1 MTSAERVSIGFSG
14 GQVVE
19 VRIDDGKLKD
29 LRKALEKGDGWL
41 DIDAEEG
48 AVSIDLSQ
56 VVFIRSATT
65 PRENRL
71 QRVKPRRLLLGAAA
85 AVAGAALWWRKNP
98 SVCPYGQRLWVEVPH
113 PLITRGRAAR
123 GPRPEAGRADPRGR
137 PRDRLLHP

>member
-41 DIDAEEG
+41 DLDAEEG
-48 AVSIDLSQ
+48 MVAIDLTK

-65 PRENRL
+65 P
-71 QRVKPRRLLLGAAA
+71 QRIGF
-85 AVAGAALWWRKNP
+85 G
-98 SVCPYGQRLWVEVPH
+98 G
-113 PLITRGRAAR
+113 
-123 GPRPEAGRADPRGR
+123 
-137 PRDRLLHP
+137 